1 MEPRRKESK
10 APKPRLAVKQK
21 RFHILKL
28 EERIT
33 PKGGHHPYSISSTD
47 CFTSG
52 TASIE

>member
-1 MEPRRKESK
+1 MEPHRE
-10 APKPRLAVKQK
+10 KPRTAKVRPEEKRK
-21 RFHILKL
+21 RFRVLKL

-33 PKGGHHPYSISSTD
+33 PRHQVQSRGTD